1 MIPFPSV
8 RRIGLG
14 ILTTGFATGFLVVS
28 TIGVAAEKQMSDQV
42 AHGAELFAVHCAV
55 CHGDDG
61 MGGAGFPSPVWGERS
76 QIRKFSH
83 GRGLFEYNAMMMPF
97 DDPSKMDMEEK
108 LAVTAYLLANHGAM
122 DTSDTIAADNAI
134 DVPIE

>member
-1 MIPFPSV
+1 MRSTASS
-8 RRIGLG
+8 RHL
-14 ILTTGFATGFLVVS
+14 ILTILAAGGLALAGIGIAAADEPSEQVS
-28 TIGVAAEKQMSDQV
+28 Q
-42 AHGAELFAVHCAV
+42 GAELYAANCAV

-83 GRGLFEYNAMMMPF
+83 GRGLFEYNAMLMPF
-97 DDPSKMDMEEK
+97 DDPSRLDMEEK

-122 DTSDTIAADNAI
+122 AASDTITASNAI
-134 DVPIE
+134 EVPIE

>member
-1 MIPFPSV
+1 MRSTTSS
-8 RRIGLG
+8 RRL
-14 ILTTGFATGFLVVS
+14 ILTIFTAGGLALAG
-28 TIGVAAEKQMSDQV
+28 IGIAAADEPSEQV
-42 AHGAELFAVHCAV
+42 AHGAELYAANCAV

-61 MGGAGFPSPVWGERS
+61 MGGAGFPSPVWGDGS

-83 GRGLFEYNAMMMPF
+83 GRGLFEYNAMLMPF
-97 DDPSKMDMEEK
+97 DDPSRLDMEEK

-122 DTSDTIAADNAI
+122 AASDEIAPDNAI